1 MNRTGFAR
9 DNLVDSLNLLAS
21 NALTDE
27 ERRLRRR
34 RFRRYSGGRAGPL
47 RPLNRPV
54 LSASRKNNAK
64 RMAAL
69 LVDGIDVSVHEDMI

>member
-1 MNRTGFAR
+1 
-9 DNLVDSLNLLAS
+9 LAS

-34 RFRRYSGGRAGPL
+34 KFRRYNGGRAGPL
-47 RPLNRPV
+47 QPLNRPV
-54 LSASRKNNAK
+54 LSASRRNNAK

-69 LVDGIDVSVHEDMI
+69 MIDGIDVSF